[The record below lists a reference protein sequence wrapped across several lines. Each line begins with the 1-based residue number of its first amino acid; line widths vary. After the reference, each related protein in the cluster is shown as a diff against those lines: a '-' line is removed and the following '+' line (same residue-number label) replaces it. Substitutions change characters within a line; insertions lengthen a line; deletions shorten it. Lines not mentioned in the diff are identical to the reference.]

1 MSKVQTATQVTIKL
15 SVTDVNYGDYDEA
28 LESFQEQF
36 TTETVDETPTKK
48 DKTNIEIKLIVQS
61 EDYKAYE
68 EALDN
73 FTNSFEHEKLDVT
86 ETEIL

>member
-1 MSKVQTATQVTIKL
+1 MSKVQTATQVIIKF

-28 LESFQEQF
+28 LEAFQEQF
-36 TTETVDETPTKK
+36 TTETVDETMTKK
-48 DKTNIEIKLIVQS
+48 DKTNIEIKLVVQS
-61 EDYKAYE
+61 KDYKAYE

-73 FTNSFEHEKLDVT
+73 FTNSFEHEDLDVT